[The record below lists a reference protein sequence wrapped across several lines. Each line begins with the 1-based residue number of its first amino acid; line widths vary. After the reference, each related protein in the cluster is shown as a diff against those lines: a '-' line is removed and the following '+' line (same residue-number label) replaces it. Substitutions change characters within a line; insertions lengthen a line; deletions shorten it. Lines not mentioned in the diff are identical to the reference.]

1 MTPLKNYPGNK
12 AFEGAYQT
20 IINNIPVHKKY
31 YELFAGSAA
40 IAFIKKASEV
50 TVINDCNGSVIEKI
64 KPAAVQ
70 LGMTVTT
77 GNAIDIIKS
86 ILAGTTDIFVYM
98 DPPYPINARRSQRP
112 IYKYEMKDQEHVKL
126 LELAVTAKFN
136 CMISTYP
143 NRMYSEILKGWRTVT
158 FNCGV
163 HGKGAV
169 EVLYMNYESPKALH
183 EYTYLG
189 KDCWDRQRIKRKI
202 NRKVKSLLKLPV
214 LERQA
219 ILQSILKL

>member
-20 IINNIPVHKKY
+20 IINNIPPHQNY

-40 IAFIKKASEV
+40 IAFIKKAAAV
-50 TVINDCNGSVIEKI
+50 TVINDCNGSVIKQI
-64 KPAAVQ
+64 RWAAVQ
-70 LGMTVTT
+70 LGMSVRSI
-77 GNAIDIIKS
+77 NALKIIKK
-86 ILAGTTDIFVYM
+86 LLPEDTDTFVYM
-98 DPPYPINARRSQRP
+98 DPPYPINSRRSKRP
-112 IYKYEMKDQEHVKL
+112 IYKYEMTDKQHIEL
-126 LELAVTAKFN
+126 LELATTANFN
-136 CMISTYP
+136 CMISTYKNP
-143 NRMYSEILKGWRTVT
+143 IYSKMLKDWRTVT

-163 HGKGAV
+163 HGRGAT
-169 EVLYMNYESPKALH
+169 EILYMNYSEPAQLH

-202 NRKVKSLLKLPV
+202 NRKIKSLLNLPV

-219 ILQSILKL
+219 ILKSISVL